1 MMAKMEIPALFF
13 FLIFIQF
20 ISYFFIKKGTFIA
33 LSKLLDIVDNYEKDD
48 LIDIFEIVL
57 ALRKDRKMM
66 VNKFFFALY
75 RLD

>member
-1 MMAKMEIPALFF
+1 MMGKIEIPALTF
-13 FLIFIQF
+13 FLIFIQNIF
-20 ISYFFIKKGTFIA
+20 LYKKGTFIA

-66 VNKFFFALY
+66 VKNFFFALY

>member
-13 FLIFIQF
+13 FLIFI
-20 ISYFFIKKGTFIA
+20 SFFFEKGTFIA

>member
-1 MMAKMEIPALFF
+1 MYI
-13 FLIFIQF
+13 
-20 ISYFFIKKGTFIA
+20 FFIKGTFIA

-75 RLD
+75 KLD

>member
-1 MMAKMEIPALFF
+1 MYI
-13 FLIFIQF
+13 
-20 ISYFFIKKGTFIA
+20 FFIKGTFIA